1 MKVLKFGGTSVGTAE
16 SLTNVKQ
23 IVTACKG
30 QVIVVVSA
38 LGGVTNQ
45 LIQMADLAEAHS
57 DEWESILEQVK
68 ARHMSV
74 IDAVVPEDRQ
84 AQCKTVIEGFI
95 SEGLY
100 SYYAMLYAN
109 NQLPPAYKEQLR
121 DAIVSHGEIMS
132 SAIVTSMIDGAVP
145 HYAPNFIKTKD
156 VDYERILDNASFELI
171 TKEFGGRLEQVHVT
185 QGFIAEDS
193 TDGKKTNLGRG
204 GSDFTAALIAAA
216 LDAEALEIWTDVD
229 GFMTADPRTNPDATV
244 IPQMTYAQAQE
255 MCEAGAKVIYTPT
268 LGPVA
273 FKHIPVWVKN
283 TFNPSAIGT
292 VILDLKQG
300 SI

>member
-1 MKVLKFGGTSVGTAE
+1 MKVLKFGGTSVGSAE

-100 SYYAMLYAN
+100 SYYAMLFAN

-132 SAIVTSMIDGAVP
+132 SAIVASMIDGAVP

-283 TFNPSAIGT
+283 TFNPSATGT
-292 VILDLKQG
+292 VILDPK
-300 SI
+300 

>member
-23 IVTACKG
+23 IVTACKD

-74 IDAVVPEDRQ
+74 IDAVVPDDRQ

-132 SAIVTSMIDGAVP
+132 SAIVVSMIDGAVP

-283 TFNPSAIGT
+283 TFNPSATGT
-292 VILDLKQG
+292 VILDPK
-300 SI
+300 

>member
-204 GSDFTAALIAAA
+204 GSDFTAALIADA

-283 TFNPSAIGT
+283 TFNPSATGT
-292 VILDLKQG
+292 VILDPK
-300 SI
+300 

>member
-74 IDAVVPEDRQ
+74 IDAVVPDDRQ

-156 VDYERILDNASFELI
+156 VNYERILDNASFELI

-283 TFNPSAIGT
+283 TFNPSATGT
-292 VILDLKQG
+292 VILDPK
-300 SI
+300 

>member
-74 IDAVVPEDRQ
+74 IDAVVPDDRQ

-100 SYYAMLYAN
+100 SYYAMLYTN

-283 TFNPSAIGT
+283 TFNPSATGT
-292 VILDLKQG
+292 VILDPK
-300 SI
+300 

>member
-132 SAIVTSMIDGAVP
+132 SAIVASMIDGAVP

-193 TDGKKTNLGRG
+193 TDGKKPNLGRG

-283 TFNPSAIGT
+283 TFNPSATGT
-292 VILDLKQG
+292 VILDPK
-300 SI
+300 

>member
-45 LIQMADLAEAHS
+45 LIQMTDLAEAHS
-57 DEWESILEQVK
+57 DEWEAILEQVK
-68 ARHMSV
+68 ARHKSV

-283 TFNPSAIGT
+283 TFNPSATGT
-292 VILDLKQG
+292 VILDPK
-300 SI
+300 

>member
-1 MKVLKFGGTSVGTAE
+1 MKVLKFGGTSVGTDE

-74 IDAVVPEDRQ
+74 IDAVVPDDRQ

-283 TFNPSAIGT
+283 TFNPSAVGT
-292 VILDLKQG
+292 VILDPK
-300 SI
+300 

>member
-45 LIQMADLAEAHS
+45 LIQMANLAEAHS

-132 SAIVTSMIDGAVP
+132 SAIVASMIDGAVP

-171 TKEFGGRLEQVHVT
+171 TKEFAGRLEQVHVT

-283 TFNPSAIGT
+283 TFNPSATGT
-292 VILDLKQG
+292 VILDPK
-300 SI
+300 

>member
-74 IDAVVPEDRQ
+74 IDAVVPDDRQ

-132 SAIVTSMIDGAVP
+132 SAIVASMIDGAVP

-216 LDAEALEIWTDVD
+216 LDAEALVIWTDVD

-283 TFNPSAIGT
+283 TFNPSATGT
-292 VILDLKQG
+292 VILDPK
-300 SI
+300 

>member
-74 IDAVVPEDRQ
+74 IDAVVPNDRQ

-156 VDYERILDNASFELI
+156 VDYERILDNTSFELI

-229 GFMTADPRTNPDATV
+229 GFMTADPRTNPDARV

-283 TFNPSAIGT
+283 TFNPSATGT
-292 VILDLKQG
+292 VILDPK
-300 SI
+300 

>member
-68 ARHMSV
+68 ARHKSV

-156 VDYERILDNASFELI
+156 VDYERILDNTSFELI

-283 TFNPSAIGT
+283 TFNPSATGT
-292 VILDLKQG
+292 VILDPK
-300 SI
+300 

>member
-74 IDAVVPEDRQ
+74 IDAVVPKDRQ

-132 SAIVTSMIDGAVP
+132 SAIVASMIDGAVP

-216 LDAEALEIWTDVD
+216 LNAEALEIWTDVD

-283 TFNPSAIGT
+283 TFNPSATGT
-292 VILDLKQG
+292 VILDPK
-300 SI
+300 

>member
-74 IDAVVPEDRQ
+74 IDAVVPDDRQ

-95 SEGLY
+95 SDGLY

-283 TFNPSAIGT
+283 TFNPSAVGT
-292 VILDLKQG
+292 VILDPK
-300 SI
+300 

>member
-84 AQCKTVIEGFI
+84 AQCKTVIESFI

-132 SAIVTSMIDGAVP
+132 SAIVASMIDGAVP

-283 TFNPSAIGT
+283 TFNPSATGT
-292 VILDLKQG
+292 VILDPK
-300 SI
+300 

>member
-283 TFNPSAIGT
+283 TFNPSAKGT
-292 VILDLKQG
+292 VILDPK
-300 SI
+300 

>member
-74 IDAVVPEDRQ
+74 IDAVVPNDRQ

-132 SAIVTSMIDGAVP
+132 SAIVTSMINGAVP

-171 TKEFGGRLEQVHVT
+171 TKEFAGRLEQVHVT

-283 TFNPSAIGT
+283 TFNPSATGT
-292 VILDLKQG
+292 VILDPK
-300 SI
+300 

>member
-74 IDAVVPEDRQ
+74 IDAVVPNDRQ

-216 LDAEALEIWTDVD
+216 LDAEAL
-229 GFMTADPRTNPDATV
+229 
-244 IPQMTYAQAQE
+244 
-255 MCEAGAKVIYTPT
+255 
-268 LGPVA
+268 
-273 FKHIPVWVKN
+273 
-283 TFNPSAIGT
+283 
-292 VILDLKQG
+292 
-300 SI
+300 

>member
-132 SAIVTSMIDGAVP
+132 SAIVASMIDGAVP

-171 TKEFGGRLEQVHVT
+171 TKEFDGRLEQVHVT

-283 TFNPSAIGT
+283 TFNPTATGT
-292 VILDLKQG
+292 VILDPK
-300 SI
+300 

>member
-74 IDAVVPEDRQ
+74 IDAVVPNDRQ

-255 MCEAGAKVIYTPT
+255 MCEAGAKVIYIPT

-283 TFNPSAIGT
+283 TFNPSATGT
-292 VILDLKQG
+292 VILDPK
-300 SI
+300 

>member
-74 IDAVVPEDRQ
+74 IEAVVPEDRQ

-132 SAIVTSMIDGAVP
+132 SAIVASMIDGAVP

-283 TFNPSAIGT
+283 TFNPSATGT
-292 VILDLKQG
+292 VILDPK
-300 SI
+300 

>member
-68 ARHMSV
+68 ARHMNV

-95 SEGLY
+95 SQGLY
-100 SYYAMLYAN
+100 SYYAMLFAN

-132 SAIVTSMIDGAVP
+132 SAIVASMIDGAVP

-283 TFNPSAIGT
+283 TFNPSATGT
-292 VILDLKQG
+292 VILDPK
-300 SI
+300 

>member
-109 NQLPPAYKEQLR
+109 NQLPPAYTEQLR

-283 TFNPSAIGT
+283 TFNPSATGT
-292 VILDLKQG
+292 VILDPK
-300 SI
+300 

>member
-74 IDAVVPEDRQ
+74 IDAVVPDDRQ

-132 SAIVTSMIDGAVP
+132 SAIVASMIDGAVP

-185 QGFIAEDS
+185 QCFIAEDS

-283 TFNPSAIGT
+283 TFNPTATGT
-292 VILDLKQG
+292 VILDPK
-300 SI
+300 

>member
-74 IDAVVPEDRQ
+74 IDAVVPDDRQ

-132 SAIVTSMIDGAVP
+132 SAIVASMIDGAVP

-156 VDYERILDNASFELI
+156 VNYKRILDNASFELI

-283 TFNPSAIGT
+283 TFNPSATGT
-292 VILDLKQG
+292 VILDPK
-300 SI
+300 

>member
-68 ARHMSV
+68 ARNMSV
-74 IDAVVPEDRQ
+74 IDAVVPNDRQ

-156 VDYERILDNASFELI
+156 VDYERILDNTSFELI

-268 LGPVA
+268 IGPVA

-283 TFNPSAIGT
+283 TFNPSATGT
-292 VILDLKQG
+292 VILDPK
-300 SI
+300 

>member
-68 ARHMSV
+68 ARHMCV
-74 IDAVVPEDRQ
+74 IDAVVPDDRQ

-132 SAIVTSMIDGAVP
+132 SAIVASMIDGAVP

-283 TFNPSAIGT
+283 TFNPSATGT
-292 VILDLKQG
+292 VILDPK
-300 SI
+300 

>member
-1 MKVLKFGGTSVGTAE
+1 MKVLKFGGTSVGSAE

-74 IDAVVPEDRQ
+74 IDAVVPNDRQ

-283 TFNPSAIGT
+283 TFNPSATGT
-292 VILDLKQG
+292 VILDPK
-300 SI
+300 

>member
-1 MKVLKFGGTSVGTAE
+1 MKVLKFGGTSVGSAE

-132 SAIVTSMIDGAVP
+132 SAIVASMIDGAVP

-283 TFNPSAIGT
+283 TFNPSATGT
-292 VILDLKQG
+292 VILDPK
-300 SI
+300 

>member
-74 IDAVVPEDRQ
+74 IDAVVPDDRQ

-216 LDAEALEIWTDVD
+216 LDAEAWEIWTDVD

-283 TFNPSAIGT
+283 TFNPSATGT
-292 VILDLKQG
+292 VILDPK
-300 SI
+300 

>member
-23 IVTACKG
+23 IVTACKA

-74 IDAVVPEDRQ
+74 IDAVVPNDRQ

-156 VDYERILDNASFELI
+156 VDYERILDNTSFELI

-283 TFNPSAIGT
+283 TFNPSATGT
-292 VILDLKQG
+292 VILDPK
-300 SI
+300 

>member
-74 IDAVVPEDRQ
+74 IDAVVPDDRQ

-132 SAIVTSMIDGAVP
+132 SAIVTSMINGAVP

-156 VDYERILDNASFELI
+156 VDYERILDNTSFELI

-283 TFNPSAIGT
+283 TFNPSATGT
-292 VILDLKQG
+292 VILDPK
-300 SI
+300 

>member
-74 IDAVVPEDRQ
+74 IDAVVPNDRQ

-156 VDYERILDNASFELI
+156 VDYERILDNTSFELI

-216 LDAEALEIWTDVD
+216 LNAEALEIWTDVD

-283 TFNPSAIGT
+283 TFNPSATGT
-292 VILDLKQG
+292 VILDPK
-300 SI
+300 

>member
-204 GSDFTAALIAAA
+204 GSDFTAALIAVA

-283 TFNPSAIGT
+283 TFNPSATGT
-292 VILDLKQG
+292 VILDPK
-300 SI
+300 

>member
-74 IDAVVPEDRQ
+74 IDAVVPDDRQ

-132 SAIVTSMIDGAVP
+132 SAIVASMINGAVP

-283 TFNPSAIGT
+283 TFNPSATGT
-292 VILDLKQG
+292 VILDPK
-300 SI
+300 

>member
-74 IDAVVPEDRQ
+74 IDAVVPNDRQ

-109 NQLPPAYKEQLR
+109 NQLPPADKEQLR

-132 SAIVTSMIDGAVP
+132 SAIVASMIDGAVP

-283 TFNPSAIGT
+283 TFNPSATGT
-292 VILDLKQG
+292 VILDPK
-300 SI
+300 

>member
-74 IDAVVPEDRQ
+74 INAVVPEDRQ

-132 SAIVTSMIDGAVP
+132 SAIVASMIDGAVP

-283 TFNPSAIGT
+283 TFNPTATGT
-292 VILDLKQG
+292 VILDPK
-300 SI
+300 

>member
-74 IDAVVPEDRQ
+74 IDAVVPNDRQ

-216 LDAEALEIWTDVD
+216 LDADALEIWTDVD

-283 TFNPSAIGT
+283 TFNPSATGT
-292 VILDLKQG
+292 VILDPK
-300 SI
+300 